1 MKTLKT
7 ISTFF
12 AFSIALIAC
21 AQNNDVV
28 IKTNKLS
35 ETVYMLEGQGG
46 NIGISVGDDGI
57 VMIDSQF
64 APLTPKILAAIKAI
78 SDKPIKFLIN
88 THWHHDHVGGNENI
102 KNEGA
107 IIVAHDNVRKR
118 MSVDQF
124 DKYRDRETK
133 ASPTKL
139 PLVSFSDNITFHMN
153 GEDIMVFH
161 VDNAHTDG
169 DAMIYFTNSNVLHM
183 GDTYFQG
190 KYPFIDLSTGG
201 SVNGYINAV
210 KHALMLVDDDTK
222 IIPGHRNLSD
232 KKELRAYLTMLE
244 TLKTRVLAEI
254 KKGKTEKEVTNNAAI
269 TKEYTALNYGD
280 WFIND
285 EQIRRAFYISLKED
299 KN

>member
-7 ISTFF
+7 ICSFF
-12 AFSIALIAC
+12 AFSIFFLAN
-21 AQNNDVV
+21 AQDSEVE
-28 IKTNKLS
+28 IKTNKLT
-35 ETVYMLEGQGG
+35 ENIYMLQGKGG
-46 NIGISVGDDGI
+46 NIGLSVGDDGI
-57 VMIDSQF
+57 IMIDSQF
-64 APLTPKILAAIKAI
+64 APLSPKILAAIKKI

-107 IIVAHDNVRKR
+107 VIVAHDNVRKR
-118 MSVDQF
+118 LSVDQF
-124 DKYRDRETK
+124 DEYRDVKRP
-133 ASPTKL
+133 ALPTKL

-169 DAMIYFTNSNVLHM
+169 DAMIYFTKSNVLHM

-201 SVNGYINAV
+201 TVNGYIDAV

-222 IIPGHRNLSD
+222 IIPGHMNLSN
-232 KKELRAYLTMLE
+232 KKELTAYLTMLE

-254 KKGKTEKEVTNNAAI
+254 KKGKTENEVAENTTI
-269 TKEYTALNYGD
+269 TKEYTALNYGAF
-280 WFIND
+280 FIND
-285 EQIRRAFYISLKED
+285 EQIRRTLYLGLKQ
-299 KN
+299 

>member
-1 MKTLKT
+1 MKSLKA
-7 ISTFF
+7 I
-12 AFSIALIAC
+12 FSLFVFCFSLIVC

-35 ETVYMLEGQGG
+35 ENIYMLEGQGG
-46 NIGISVGDDGI
+46 NIGISVGEDGI

-64 APLTPKILAAIKAI
+64 APLTPKILTAIKAI
-78 SDKPIKFLIN
+78 SNKPIKFLIN

-124 DKYRDRETK
+124 DKYRNRTTK

-190 KYPFIDLSTGG
+190 KYPFIDLATGG
-201 SVNGYINAV
+201 SVNGYINAA
-210 KHALMLVDDDTK
+210 KRALMLIDDDTK
-222 IIPGHRNLSD
+222 IIPGHRNLSN
-232 KKELRAYLTMLE
+232 KKELTAYLTMLE

-254 KKGKTEKEVTNNAAI
+254 KEGKTEQEVTNNETI
-269 TKEYTALNYGD
+269 NKEYTALNYGD
-280 WFIND
+280 WFIKD
-285 EQIRRAFYISLKED
+285 AQIRQTFYRSLKEE
-299 KN
+299 